1 MSAPTPR
8 TDALVGELYG
18 MASPLAMPKITMI
31 EHARQLESELSTANN
46 AYSGVERVNLEL
58 QRELAEANAELERRQ
73 AKIMRLSARP
83 EVFARWIPVGDGLP
97 KSGENV
103 LAFVDRGDGWT
114 RRIRAFRADQHT
126 VEADDDSIEYEL
138 AEYVESEDQYY
149 LPAGWF
155 EQNEYDEH
163 FWSVSDPVTHWM
175 PLPSPPDMNNGEGS
189 K

>member
-73 AKIMRLSARP
+73 AKIMRLSSPPEAVARDEIIEACAKVC
-83 EVFARWIPVGDGLP
+83 EVTALQIGDRIYP
-97 KSGENV
+97 TCNV
-103 LAFVDRGDGWT
+103 ACAAAL
-114 RRIRAFRADQHT
+114 RA
-126 VEADDDSIEYEL
+126 L
-138 AEYVESEDQYY
+138 K
-149 LPAGWF
+149 G
-155 EQNEYDEH
+155 NG
-163 FWSVSDPVTHWM
+163 M
-175 PLPSPPDMNNGEGS
+175 NPSPKEPT
-189 K
+189 